1 MIDSQSSLVFSFSI
15 SGCVFPSYDNSLS
28 SFNSCSMNTLM
39 SSQSVKYQSVR
50 VLSAQLCLTIC
61 NPMDSSPPGPSVH
74 GILQARIL
82 QCVAIS
88 YFRGT
93 SRPRNKGLPLW
104 LSWERI
110 SLQCGRPGFDPWVG
124 KIPRRKERLA
134 TPACGLE
141 KAWRIQW
148 NV

>member
-1 MIDSQSSLVFSFSI
+1 ML
-15 SGCVFPSYDNSLS
+15 
-28 SFNSCSMNTLM
+28 
-39 SSQSVKYQSVR
+39 KYQSVR
-50 VLSAQLCLTIC
+50 VLSAQLCPTIC
-61 NPMDSSPPGPSVH
+61 NPMDSSPPGPSDD

-88 YFRGT
+88 YLRAT

-124 KIPRRKERLA
+124 KILWRRERQPLQ
-134 TPACGLE
+134 PV
-141 KAWRIQW
+141 AWRRPGEFDGLCSPWVHKESDTTELLSLGASLVAQR
-148 NV
+148 VKCLPAMRETRF